1 MNYGKNK
8 YIIERFNLGVD
19 KRLKSICQNNI
30 EPLIE
35 SEMQS
40 KENAFK
46 KYGMTNWLL
55 YKSYGDDFEDF
66 VELISVL
73 AKEYTKKHF
82 KKEVKGKF
90 FVSELWGI
98 VSEPDGLATPHNH
111 WPGVFTFVY
120 HLELPKD
127 NPPLVFT
134 DSDLKLYPKE
144 GELIFFPSW
153 MKHEVPKNLTD
164 GNRICLAGNVYYNE
178 QTIR

>member
-153 MKHEVPKNLTD
+153 MIHEVPKNLTD